1 MPNRGDQF
9 TVTLGS
15 TNIEWGT
22 YRYTNSRPHITGECY
37 IPIPSSHAHQYGIYN
52 SNHTRAR
59 GQDILGI
66 NVFNAQSADGY
77 FNGIVKTSG
86 SSQAGNIY
94 AKNLSGQGNLKAF
107 NDWFNHMGVTV
118 GTSIIVEWISQ
129 TEILFTII

>member
-9 TVTLGS
+9 TVKLGS
-15 TNIEWGT
+15 TNIGWGT
-22 YRYTNSRPHITGECY
+22 YRHTNSRPQITGECY
-37 IPIPSSHAHQYGIYN
+37 IPIPSSQAHQYGIYN
-52 SNHTRAR
+52 SNHTQGR
-59 GQDILGI
+59 DILGVNI
-66 NVFNAQSADGY
+66 FNAQSADGY

-118 GTSIIVEWISQ
+118 GTSIIIEWISP

>member
-22 YRYTNSRPHITGECY
+22 YRYTDSRPHITGECY

-52 SNHTRAR
+52 SNHTGGR
-59 GQDILGI
+59 DILGK

-94 AKNLSGQGNLKAF
+94 AKNLSGKGNLKAF

-118 GTSIIVEWISQ
+118 GTSIIVEWISP
-129 TEILFTII
+129 TEILFTIIW